1 MKQIK
6 IQKITTLNNNGHWL
20 GYKIKMNNSSKNIIC
35 KIENGQQCCERF
47 GVYTNNEL
55 NNFIGAEYHSVDI
68 GNVIF
73 NKGDCDNM
81 AIIEIFINTNRGK
94 ISIQF
99 YNEHNGYYSHDVFIQ
114 TENGIKNVCL

>member
-1 MKQIK
+1 MKQTK

-35 KIENGQQCCERF
+35 KIENNQQCCERF
-47 GVYTNNEL
+47 GVYTMNEL

-68 GNVIF
+68 GNVVF
-73 NKGDCDNM
+73 NDGDYDNM

-94 ISIQF
+94 ICIQF

-114 TENGIKNVCL
+114 TEDGIKNVYL